1 LVVPFQYDRIIDDIT
16 SSVHW
21 EVAYNFALMQQMSS
35 TVTSAAFMTGS
46 IFPNLTLPQFEISG
60 GYVDG
65 MGGIMSVAF
74 APHVKTEKRDEWE
87 SYAKLHQQWIAESL
101 RLKQVHPGHRDP
113 LHDTIQDHEHD
124 RRLDE
129 APEIPPI
136 RHAIWRWDNGTRV
149 TEESLPSQIFA
160 PLWQSS
166 PASAADVN
174 VNLLSDKRVASLYNS
189 MIATRQSVLS
199 NDFPIEDLFDF
210 LFDPDEKLL
219 KTDPHAFLMEP
230 VYADFEENSEIVGF
244 LLGVTTWI
252 NLFNRLIPEGANGI
266 VCVVKDS
273 CGGTMAFE
281 LNGPKATFMGDEDL
295 HEKAFHEYEVRMPIE
310 QYETKVEGLCA
321 HELFIYPSSKL
332 TEGHL
337 SNTPAIYTTAVAL
350 VFLVTAIVIIFYDML
365 VTKQQ
370 EKTMRSAIRSNKLVA
385 SLFPENVRD
394 RIMSA
399 NAGEDTSGKSNFLN
413 SEDNLKLGEANS
425 NGVYTTRPIADFF
438 SNTTIMFADI
448 AGFTAWASTREPHQ
462 VFQLLE
468 TIYGAVDK
476 VAKHRGV
483 FKVET
488 VGDCYVA
495 ACGVPVARHD
505 HAVVMARFARNC
517 LFKMSELTRTME
529 VSLGP
534 ATADLGFRIG
544 LHSGSVTG
552 GVLRGDN
559 ARFQLFGDTMNTAA
573 RIETTGAP
581 NRIHL
586 SQATADLLVVAG
598 KGHWVDPRT
607 HTVVAKGKGQL
618 QTFWLR
624 LAAKSVLS
632 SNSTA
637 KSVLSSDDAM
647 DSDKFEALDSA
658 VLKQPRSWGET
669 QVTDEWSL
677 SAKDTRLVE
686 WNVTVLAK
694 RLEEVVEQRG
704 ETSSSCIQPKV
715 VSQMKK
721 FVEGIAKRYN
731 GNNPFHNFEHA
742 SHVTMAATK
751 ILSRVENYDDTDKQV
766 QKVAFNNGY
775 RKDITSDALTQF
787 AVVFSAL
794 IHDVDHAGVPNAQ
807 LVAEQDPLATK
818 YDNKSVAEMN
828 SIDVACDLL
837 FQPQFSAFSTCLCPN
852 EAEKE
857 RFHDLV
863 VHAVLATDIMDP
875 DLKEKRDAQWESV
888 FGLDG
893 KDDRVKASIVMAHL
907 IQTADICHTMQH
919 WQIYQK
925 WNERLFQEMYTAFT
939 QGRSI
944 QNPAETWYKGEL
956 GFFDF
961 YIIPLASKLSDC
973 VVFGVSSDE
982 FLNYALDNRKQ
993 WELKGQQVVET
1004 LVEKYCK

>member
-1 LVVPFQYDRIIDDIT
+1 M
-16 SSVHW
+16 
-21 EVAYNFALMQQMSS
+21 ANA
-35 TVTSAAFMTGS
+35 
-46 IFPNLTLPQFEISG
+46 
-60 GYVDG
+60 
-65 MGGIMSVAF
+65 
-74 APHVKTEKRDEWE
+74 
-87 SYAKLHQQWIAESL
+87 
-101 RLKQVHPGHRDP
+101 
-113 LHDTIQDHEHD
+113 
-124 RRLDE
+124 
-129 APEIPPI
+129 
-136 RHAIWRWDNGTRV
+136 
-149 TEESLPSQIFA
+149 
-160 PLWQSS
+160 
-166 PASAADVN
+166 ASA
-174 VNLLSDKRVASLYNS
+174 
-189 MIATRQSVLS
+189 
-199 NDFPIEDLFDF
+199 
-210 LFDPDEKLL
+210 
-219 KTDPHAFLMEP
+219 
-230 VYADFEENSEIVGF
+230 
-244 LLGVTTWI
+244 
-252 NLFNRLIPEGANGI
+252 
-266 VCVVKDS
+266 
-273 CGGTMAFE
+273 GG
-281 LNGPKATFMGDEDL
+281 
-295 HEKAFHEYEVRMPIE
+295 
-310 QYETKVEGLCA
+310 
-321 HELFIYPSSKL
+321 
-332 TEGHL
+332 
-337 SNTPAIYTTAVAL
+337 
-350 VFLVTAIVIIFYDML
+350 
-365 VTKQQ
+365 
-370 EKTMRSAIRSNKLVA
+370 
-385 SLFPENVRD
+385 
-394 RIMSA
+394 
-399 NAGEDTSGKSNFLN
+399 DTSGKNKFLN
-413 SEDNLKLGEANS
+413 SEENLKLGEADS

-448 AGFTAWASTREPHQ
+448 AGFTAWSSTREPHQ

-468 TIYGAVDK
+468 TIYGAFDK
-476 VAKHRGV
+476 IAKHRGV

-495 ACGVPVARHD
+495 ACGVPVARND
-505 HAVVMARFARNC
+505 HAVAMARFARDC
-517 LFKMSELTRTME
+517 LFKMNELTRTME

-534 ATADLGFRIG
+534 DIADLGFRIG

-581 NRIHL
+581 NRVHL
-586 SQATADLLVVAG
+586 SQATADLLVDAG

-607 HTVVAKGKGQL
+607 QTVTAKGKGQL

-624 LAAKSVLS
+624 LAAGNTKSVLPS
-632 SNSTA
+632 
-637 KSVLSSDDAM
+637 DAM
-647 DSDKFEALDSA
+647 TDSDKFEELDSA
-658 VLKQPRSWGET
+658 VLKQPRCRGET

-677 SAKDTRLVE
+677 SAKDTRLIG
-686 WNVTVLAK
+686 WNVTVLTK
-694 RLEEVVEQRG
+694 SLEEVVEQRG
-704 ETSSSCIQPKV
+704 DETSSSRIRPKV
-715 VSQMKK
+715 ISQMKQ
-721 FVEGIAKRYN
+721 FVEGIAARYN

-751 ILSRVENYDDTDKQV
+751 ILSRVENNNNNKKSRNKQL
-766 QKVAFNNGY
+766 QPAAFNNGY

-828 SIDVACDLL
+828 SIDVACDFL

-875 DLKEKRDAQWESV
+875 DLKAKRNAQWESV
-888 FGLDG
+888 FGPDG
-893 KDDRVKASIVMAHL
+893 KDDHFKASIVMEHL

-939 QGRSI
+939 QGRSK

-956 GFFDF
+956 GFFDY

-973 VVFGVSSDE
+973 GVFGVSSDE

-993 WELKGQQVVET
+993 WELEGQQVVEI